1 MAEQVIRF
9 FFDENMPVEV
19 AEQLN
24 ELGIDTVTTR
34 DLRRLGQGDP
44 SQLEFAASD
53 GRVICTYDKHYI
65 EMAQRGIKHTGI
77 VFIPGTYRDY
87 GVLLR
92 YFIELN
98 RVYTA
103 ADMVNRL
110 EYLSPSMRD

>member
-1 MAEQVIRF
+1 MAEHAIRL

-19 AEQLN
+19 ANQLN
-24 ELGIDTVTTR
+24 DLGIDTVTTR
-34 DLRRLGQGDP
+34 DLRRLGLGDP
-44 SQLEFAASD
+44 SQFEFATSD

-65 EMAQRGIKHTGI
+65 EMAQRGLEHVGI
-77 VFIPGTYRDY
+77 VFIPGMHRDY

-103 ADMVNRL
+103 ADMINRL
-110 EYLSPSMRD
+110 EYLSPSIRD